1 MALRP
6 SKNVAHIRKVVHL
19 FPWKRALRNLNI
31 NDMIFFSN
39 KAVKNIISN
48 YIPHETVT
56 FDDRDPPWVNKNA
69 NS

>member
-1 MALRP
+1 
-6 SKNVAHIRKVVHL
+6 
-19 FPWKRALRNLNI
+19 
-31 NDMIFFSN
+31 MIFFSN